1 MSSTPSTEQSGDA
14 QFASDNS
21 GGAHPALLRQI
32 AAVNSGFAFPYGKD
46 TVTLQAEER
55 LLEEFRAT
63 GGRACFVA
71 TGTGANILG
80 LDLLLDGR
88 HSRTVVCSDVAHIHV
103 DECGAPERI
112 LGARLLTVPT
122 DDGRLTVETVRE
134 ALVRRHVNAA
144 VLSVTQPTE
153 LGTVYTLEEL
163 RQLRTLCDEFR
174 LGFHIDGARI
184 FNAAL
189 TLDCSLADTTTGI
202 GADIISVGG
211 TKIGLPFGEAMITC
225 GADSVSQAPFAR
237 RQLTQLIPKMRFVA
251 AGFHA
256 LLEDERWR
264 SLAGH
269 AMGMARR
276 LEHNLGAAGLPV
288 TYPVR
293 SNMVY
298 VDIGEPAVR
307 DFVNDYPVYTLGG
320 APGVVRL
327 MTCWATQPGA
337 VDAVCS
343 RLIDGLDPVG
353 AVTF

>member
-1 MSSTPSTEQSGDA
+1 MSSRSSTDQPGDA
-14 QFASDNS
+14 QFASDNA
-21 GGAHPALLRQI
+21 GGIHPALLEQI
-32 AAVNSGFAFPYGKD
+32 VAANAGFTFPYGRD
-46 TVTLQAEER
+46 TVTLEAEER
-55 LLEEFRAT
+55 VLEAFRAT

-88 HSRTVVCSDVAHIHV
+88 DSRIVVCSDVAHIHV

-112 LGARLLTVPT
+112 LGARLLDIPT
-122 DDGRLTVETVRE
+122 DDGRLTVEAVRE
-134 ALVRRHVNAA
+134 AIVRRNVNAA

-153 LGTVYTLEEL
+153 LGTVYALDEL
-163 RQLRTLCDEFR
+163 RQFRALCDEFG

-184 FNAAL
+184 FSAAVA
-189 TLDCSLADTTTGI
+189 LDCSLADTTTGI

-211 TKIGLPFGEAMITC
+211 TKIGLPFGEVMITC
-225 GADSVSQAPFAR
+225 GVDSASQAPYAR

-269 AMGMARR
+269 AIGMATR
-276 LEHNLGAAGLPV
+276 LERNLSAAGVTV

-293 SNMVY
+293 TNMVY
-298 VDIGEPAVR
+298 VDIGESAVR
-307 DFVNDYPVYTLGG
+307 DFVNDYPVYTLEG

-327 MTCWATQPGA
+327 MTCWATELGA

-353 AVTF
+353 ALTF